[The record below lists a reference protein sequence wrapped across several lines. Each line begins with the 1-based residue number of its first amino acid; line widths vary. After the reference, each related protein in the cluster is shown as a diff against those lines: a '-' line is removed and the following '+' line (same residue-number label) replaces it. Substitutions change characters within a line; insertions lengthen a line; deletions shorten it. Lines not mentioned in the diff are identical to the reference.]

1 MTARWNRPRATG
13 KDLERIVGVSS
24 SSPAPETAPAVPPR
38 FARHLEGAAHRRR
51 GGERPWVAVARVDG
65 VDEIREQW
73 GDPAAE
79 ELLRS
84 VASALRSSL
93 RESDKLSPVGR
104 AEYGLILDAPSAN
117 DVMAGL
123 ERLVRNVAEL
133 AGQDHRWSRGSLR
146 VGVTALDSPDA
157 GATLSRAR
165 HAIEQVERRTGPGVT
180 MANASS

>member
-1 MTARWNRPRATG
+1 MAARWNRPRTSG
-13 KDLERIVGVSS
+13 KDVERIVGVSES
-24 SSPAPETAPAVPPR
+24 TPRHQEVPAVPPR

-104 AEYGLILDAPSAN
+104 AEYGLILDAPSAD

-123 ERLVRNVAEL
+123 ERLVKNVAEL
-133 AGQDHRWSRGSLR
+133 AGQDHRWSGGSLR
-146 VGVTALDSPDA
+146 VGVTTLDNPDA
-157 GATLSRAR
+157 GVTLSRAR
-165 HAIEQVERRTGPGVT
+165 HALEQGERR
-180 MANASS
+180 